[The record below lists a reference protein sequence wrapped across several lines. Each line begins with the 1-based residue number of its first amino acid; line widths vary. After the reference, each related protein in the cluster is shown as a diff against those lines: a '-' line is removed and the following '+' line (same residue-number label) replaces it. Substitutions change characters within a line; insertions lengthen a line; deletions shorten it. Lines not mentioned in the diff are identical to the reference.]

1 MKSTQEDSTQ
11 YSQKGKP
18 LNVTERKQIERW
30 RKEKISVRDIALRLG
45 RHRSSIYREIK
56 RGVSKHINSDLS
68 VSYIYQW
75 DVAQRDYEQNK
86 GGGGRHPK
94 LHSGHPLLESLVK
107 LITENHLSPYCA
119 MRILEQQG
127 HELHFCEKTLYNYI
141 ETPNSPI
148 SREQLPYGRR
158 YRKRKKDDLKILRKH
173 KNLKGKSIEK
183 RPEIINVREEVGH
196 HEMDLVVGGR
206 GGKKALLVLTE
217 RVTRFQH
224 IILIKD
230 KTQKSVIKALN
241 QLERKLGRE
250 TFSSHFKSITC
261 DNGIE
266 FQDYEGIEKSVFSK
280 KKKRTEVYFAH
291 PYSSFERGS
300 NENANRIIRRLLPK
314 GCTFDSLK
322 QSDVQRVAQW
332 MNKMP
337 RKLFDG
343 KSTKDKAKELG
354 LNFELVKH

>member
-1 MKSTQEDSTQ
+1 MKSTQGDSTQ
-11 YSQKGKP
+11 HSQKGKT
-18 LNVTERKQIERW
+18 LNETERKQIERW
-30 RKEKISVRDIALRLG
+30 IKEKVSVRDIATRLQ
-45 RHRSSIYREIK
+45 RHRSCIYREIK
-56 RGVSKHINSDLS
+56 RGTTKHINSDLS
-68 VSYIYQW
+68 ESYIYQW
-75 DVAQRDYEQNK
+75 DVAQRDYEKNK

-94 LHSGHPLLESLVK
+94 LHSGHPLLASLVK

-119 MRILEQQG
+119 MRILEKQG
-127 HELHFCEKTLYNYI
+127 HVLNFCEKTFYNYI
-141 ETPNSPI
+141 ETPNSSI
-148 SREQLPYGRR
+148 NREQLPYGRR
-158 YRKRKKDDLKILRKH
+158 YRKRKTDDLQMHRKH
-173 KNLKGKSIEK
+173 KNLKGESIEN
-183 RPEIINVREEVGH
+183 RPEIINAREEAGH
-196 HEMDLVVGGR
+196 HEMDLVVGAR
-206 GGKKALLVLTE
+206 GGKKALLVITE

-230 KTQKSVIKALN
+230 KTQRSVIKALN

-250 TFSSHFKSITC
+250 TFASHFKSITC

-322 QSDVQRVAQW
+322 QRDVQRVALW

>member
-1 MKSTQEDSTQ
+1 MKSTQEDSTHH
-11 YSQKGKP
+11 SQKGKP
-18 LNVTERKQIERW
+18 LNVTERQYIERW
-30 RKEKISVRDIALRLG
+30 RKVKISVQDIALRLG

-56 RGVSKHINSDLS
+56 RGTTKHINSDLS
-68 VSYIYQW
+68 ESYIYQW

-94 LHSGHPLLESLVK
+94 LHSRHPLLASLVK

-119 MRILEQQG
+119 MRILEKQG
-127 HELHFCEKTLYNYI
+127 HELNFCEKTLYNYI

-158 YRKRKKDDLKILRKH
+158 YRKRNAGNLKMRRKH
-173 KNLKGKSIEK
+173 ENLKGESIEK
-183 RPEIINVREEVGH
+183 RPEIINAREKVGH
-196 HEMDLVVGGR
+196 YEMDLVVGAR
-206 GGKKALLVLTE
+206 GGKKALLVITE
-217 RVTRFQH
+217 RVTRYQH

-230 KTQKSVIKALN
+230 KTQKSVIKVLN

-266 FQDYEGIEKSVFSK
+266 FQDYEGIEKSVLSK

-291 PYSSFERGS
+291 PYSSFESGS
-300 NENANRIIRRLLPK
+300 NENANRLIRRILPK
-314 GCTFDSLK
+314 GYTFDSLK
-322 QSDVQRVAQW
+322 QRDVQQVALW

-337 RKLFDG
+337 RKIFAG
-343 KSTKDKAKELG
+343 KSAKEMAKGLG
-354 LNFELVKH
+354 LNFEHVNP